1 MKKYIAL
8 TLVLVLAL
16 FAFSACGAKSVKTGM
31 GVVTSIG
38 SSAEPGEKDGNAQ
51 VDSIVAAVLVG
62 EDGKI
67 VNCKIDTAQTKIA
80 FTETGTIATPLD
92 SVIKSKQEKGP
103 EYGMKGASPIGKEWN
118 EQADALAAYVVGKT
132 VDEIKAI
139 PLNEEGSPTGAD
151 LVSSV
156 TVHINGYIAAI
167 VKAVENAKD
176 LGAKAGDTLGLGV
189 TTSIAKST
197 DATAEAEGLAQA
209 YSHYSATSFS
219 KDGKISSCYIDASQ
233 TNINFTTEG
242 KLTTDLASAFKTKN
256 ELGPEYGMKG
266 ASPIGKEWNEQAEA
280 FAKYVTGKT
289 IDEVKGMALN
299 EEGTPTAADI
309 VSSVTIHVTDML
321 GVVVKAAA
329 NAK

>member
-16 FAFSACGAKSVKTGM
+16 FAFAGCGAKSAKTGL
-31 GVVTSIG
+31 GVVSSI
-38 SSAEPGEKDGNAQ
+38 SSSKEPTDKDGTAQ

-67 VNCKIDTAQTKIA
+67 LSCRIDTAQTKIG
-80 FTETGTIATPLD
+80 FTATGAISTPLD
-92 SVIKSKQEKGP
+92 SEVKSKQEKGP
-103 EYGMKGASPIGKEWN
+103 EYGMKGVSGIGKEWN

-139 PLNEEGSPTGAD
+139 PLNEEGAPTGAD

-156 TVHINGYIAAI
+156 TVHINGYIEAI
-167 VKAVENAKD
+167 AKAVANAKD

-189 TTSIAKST
+189 TTSIAKSK

-209 YSHYSATSFS
+209 YSHYAATTFG
-219 KDGKISSCYIDASQ
+219 KDGKITSCYMDASQ
-233 TNINFTTEG
+233 TNVGISVEG
-242 KLTTDLASAFKTKN
+242 KITTDLASTFKTKL

-266 ASPIGKEWNEQAEA
+266 ASGIGKEWNEQADA

-289 IDEVKGMALN
+289 ADEVKGMALN
-299 EEGTPTAADI
+299 EEGAPTGADI
-309 VSSVTIHVTDML
+309 VSSVTIHVTDMIS
-321 GVVVKAAA
+321 VVTKAAA

>member
-8 TLVLVLAL
+8 TLVLVFALLA
-16 FAFSACGAKSVKTGM
+16 FAGCGAKTAKTGM

-38 SSAEPGEKDGNAQ
+38 SSKEPGEKDGNAQ

-62 EDGKI
+62 ADGKI
-67 VNCKIDTAQTKIA
+67 LNCKIDTAQTKIA
-80 FTETGTIATPLD
+80 FTAAGTIATALD
-92 SVIKSKQEKGP
+92 AEIKSKQEKGP

-132 VDEIKAI
+132 VDEVKAI
-139 PLNEEGSPTGAD
+139 PLNEEGAPTGAD

-156 TVHINGYIAAI
+156 TVHADGYIAAI
-167 VKAVENAKD
+167 VKAVENAKE

-189 TTSIAKST
+189 TTTIGNSK
-197 DATAEAEGLAQA
+197 DAAADAEGLAQA
-209 YSHYSATSFS
+209 YSHYTATTFG
-219 KDGKISSCYIDASQ
+219 KDGKITSCYIDASQ
-233 TNINFTTEG
+233 TGVKFTAEG
-242 KLTTDLASAFKTKN
+242 KITTDLASSFKTKN
-256 ELGPEYGMKG
+256 ELGPEYNMKP

-289 IDEVKGMALN
+289 VDEVKGMALT
-299 EEGTPTAADI
+299 EGAPSGADI
-309 VSSVTIHVTDML
+309 VSSVTIHVTDMI
-321 GVVVKAAA
+321 GVIAKAAA

>member
-16 FAFSACGAKSVKTGM
+16 FAFAGCGAKSAKTGM
-31 GVVTSIG
+31 GVVSSIG
-38 SSAEPGEKDGNAQ
+38 SSKEPGDKDGNAQ

-67 VNCKIDTAQTKIA
+67 LNCKIDTAQTKIA
-80 FTETGTIATPLD
+80 FTAAGAIATPLD
-92 SVIKSKQEKGP
+92 SVIKSKQELGTD
-103 EYGMKGASPIGKEWN
+103 YGMKGASPIGKEWY

-132 VDEIKAI
+132 VDEVKAI
-139 PLNEEGSPTGAD
+139 PLNEEGAPTGAD

-156 TVHINGYIAAI
+156 TIHANGYIEAI
-167 VKAVENAKD
+167 VKAVANAKD

-189 TTSIAKST
+189 TTSIANSK
-197 DATAEAEGLAQA
+197 DAAADAEGLAQA
-209 YSHYSATSFS
+209 YSHYTATTFG
-219 KDGKISSCYIDASQ
+219 KDGKITSCYIDASQ
-233 TNINFTTEG
+233 TNINISVEG
-242 KLTTDLASAFKTKN
+242 KITTDLASSFKTKN

-280 FAKYVTGKT
+280 FGKYVTGKT
-289 IDEVKGMALN
+289 VDEVTGMALK
-299 EEGTPTAADI
+299 EGAPAAADL
-309 VSSVTIHVTDML
+309 VSSVTIHVTDMIS
-321 GVVVKAAA
+321 VIAKAAA

>member
-80 FTETGTIATPLD
+80 FTATGTIATPLD
-92 SVIKSKQEKGP
+92 SVIKSKQEK
-103 EYGMKGASPIGKEWN
+103 
-118 EQADALAAYVVGKT
+118 
-132 VDEIKAI
+132 
-139 PLNEEGSPTGAD
+139 
-151 LVSSV
+151 
-156 TVHINGYIAAI
+156 
-167 VKAVENAKD
+167 
-176 LGAKAGDTLGLGV
+176 
-189 TTSIAKST
+189 
-197 DATAEAEGLAQA
+197 
-209 YSHYSATSFS
+209 
-219 KDGKISSCYIDASQ
+219 
-233 TNINFTTEG
+233 
-242 KLTTDLASAFKTKN
+242 
-256 ELGPEYGMKG
+256 GPEYGMKG

>member
-16 FAFSACGAKSVKTGM
+16 FAFAGCGAKSVKTGM

-38 SSAEPGEKDGNAQ
+38 SSKDAGEKDGNAQ

-62 EDGKI
+62 ADGKI
-67 VNCKIDTAQTKIA
+67 LNCKIDTAQTKIA
-80 FTETGTIATPLD
+80 FTATGTVATPLD

-156 TVHINGYIAAI
+156 TVHINGYIEAI
-167 VKAVENAKD
+167 AKAVANAKD

-189 TTSIAKST
+189 TTSIAKSK
-197 DATAEAEGLAQA
+197 DAAADAEGLAQA
-209 YSHYSATSFS
+209 YSHYSATTFG
-219 KDGKISSCYIDASQ
+219 KDGKITSCYIDASQ
-233 TNINFTTEG
+233 TNIGFTTEG
-242 KLTTDLASAFKTKN
+242 KLTTDLAAAFKTKN

-289 IDEVKGMALN
+289 VDEVTGMALT
-299 EEGTPTAADI
+299 EGAPAAADL
-309 VSSVTIHVTDML
+309 VSSVTIHVTDMIS
-321 GVVVKAAA
+321 VVAKAGG

>member
-8 TLVLVLAL
+8 TLVLILAL
-16 FAFSACGAKSVKTGM
+16 FAFAGCGAKSAKTGLA
-31 GVVTSIG
+31 VVSSI
-38 SSAEPGEKDGNAQ
+38 SSSKEPSDKDGTAQ

-67 VNCKIDTAQTKIA
+67 LNCKIDTAQTKIN
-80 FTETGTIATPLD
+80 FTSTGAISTPLD
-92 SVIKSKQEKGP
+92 SEIKSKQEKGP
-103 EYGMKGASPIGKEWN
+103 EYGMKGVSGIGKEWN

-139 PLNEEGSPTGAD
+139 PLNEEGSPIGAD

-156 TVHINGYIAAI
+156 TVHINGYIEAI
-167 VKAVENAKD
+167 VKAVANAKD

-189 TTSIAKST
+189 TTNIANSK
-197 DATAEAEGLAQA
+197 DATAEVEGKAQA
-209 YSHYSATSFS
+209 YSHYAATTFS
-219 KDGKISSCYIDASQ
+219 KDGKITSCYIDASQ
-233 TNINFTTEG
+233 TSVGISAEG
-242 KLTTDLASAFKTKN
+242 KITSDLNSTFKTKM

-266 ASPIGKEWNEQAEA
+266 ASGIGKEWNEQAEA

-289 IDEVKGMALN
+289 ADEVKGMALN
-299 EEGTPTAADI
+299 EGAPAGADI
-309 VSSVTIHVTDML
+309 VSSVTIHVTDMIS
-321 GVVVKAAA
+321 VVTKAAA